1 MPTHTV
7 FWSARN
13 ICLNEPFLCDVGQL
27 PAGLKRISLT
37 SVNYNEP
44 FKGCLLSVALWFHLC
59 ALSALIC
66 GRWVQSMR
74 IHAGYLLISEPSQHK
89 APNVNI
95 TVKST
100 VSFTEVGTSSL
111 ILWGVSNKL
120 RAEKWFQMPRV
131 MFKPAYFCLD
141 FLNISFLCPKLGFYH
156 QPSSRWAWCSQVDAT
171 IPLFDNHRM
180 KRIQKLSSQKNKPNK
195 RETITTKI
203 S

>member
-7 FWSARN
+7 FWKVLN

-27 PAGLKRISLT
+27 PAWLKRISLRPVWT
-37 SVNYNEP
+37 TMNHL
-44 FKGCLLSVALWFHLC
+44 KGRLLSVALWFHLC

-89 APNVNI
+89 APSNVNI

-120 RAEKWFQMPRV
+120 SGEMISDASCNVQTCLFLSWFS
-131 MFKPAYFCLD
+131 KY
-141 FLNISFLCPKLGFYH
+141 KLLM
-156 QPSSRWAWCSQVDAT
+156 S
-171 IPLFDNHRM
+171 
-180 KRIQKLSSQKNKPNK
+180 
-195 RETITTKI
+195 
-203 S
+203 